1 MAEAG
6 AALEEA
12 IDMDTGPDPGTE
24 PPTGLDRDERA
35 HALDVAA
42 ALFARN
48 GPGPMTMKWVALDAG
63 MPVER
68 LSAEWPTVEILLGQT
83 LDRVA
88 DQFRALQEQDLD
100 RDEVAR
106 RDELIDTFQRII
118 ARSLLDG
125 VNPGNLLSSFAL
137 VEKLA
142 ADLQERFGLDD
153 RTTRVRLAQGYA
165 LEWGW
170 HLFGP
175 YLKLACGLSDVPDV
189 ELLADLRRAE
199 MGITR
204 APGASEPGR

>member
-1 MAEAG
+1 
-6 AALEEA
+6 
-12 IDMDTGPDPGTE
+12 MDTGPDPGAE
-24 PPTGLDRDERA
+24 PLAGLDPDERT
-35 HALDVAA
+35 HVLDVAT

-63 MPVER
+63 IPVGR
-68 LSAEWPTVEILLGQT
+68 LSAEWPTMELLLGQS

-88 DQFRALQEQDLD
+88 EQFRALQDQELEPA
-100 RDEVAR
+100 EVAR

-125 VNPGNLLSSFAL
+125 VNPGSLVSSFAHL
-137 VEKLA
+137 EKLA
-142 ADLQERFGLDD
+142 AELQERFGLDE

-175 YLKLACGLSDVPDV
+175 YLKVACGLSDLPDEV
-189 ELLADLRRAE
+189 LLADLRRTEGRIAR
-199 MGITR
+199 TSK
-204 APGASEPGR
+204 AVDPGR